1 MGKWNLTQAGFLTKM
16 KKFADLP
23 IKWKLQVIIIAVSL
37 SMLILS
43 ITVVSIKTISG
54 YKDDLQQHASITAQL
69 VADYF
74 HGDLLQQRSGRAR
87 QKLKSL
93 KNNPEF
99 AAAGIYSKNKMLFA
113 QYSSDSLI
121 VVPESIPDFSQ
132 QFYRNEF
139 LHFIHPVSFKG
150 KNYGAVYLIFS
161 TATLNQKITN
171 HLITMFLLF
180 ILLMVAALI
189 ISLTLQKYIS
199 QPILRLADTAREIAG
214 LEDYSVKVKKMGNDE
229 IGLLYDSFN
238 VMLDQIHQREQQRS
252 QVMRALSE
260 SEERYRNVAE
270 LSPNAIILH
279 KENII
284 IYANQ
289 KTAELAGFDNPE
301 DLLGANI
308 YNFVHPDYKAKV
320 LKRLTELEQFGG
332 KLPVIEEK
340 YIRRDGEVLETIVS
354 AVMFGGKKNKTVLT
368 VLQDIT
374 EFKKAEQALKQSEA
388 RFRQIIE
395 KSNDAMYVV
404 VRKSFVL
411 INPKMVELFG
421 YSKEEFI
428 KPGFNPMDLV
438 AEENRELVL
447 DRQRAFNRG
456 EFSPSQY
463 QFKGKNR
470 LGTVIELEANLSEI
484 NWDGK
489 PAVLGMLRDI
499 TRQKHLEEQL
509 HQSQKMEAIGT
520 LAGGVA
526 HDFNNLLTVISGHT
540 ELSLLKLSE
549 EDPLFRHITEIE
561 KAGKRAQNLT
571 RQLLAFSRKQIIK
584 RKTLK
589 MNDIIRDMDKMLNRL
604 IGEDITMH
612 LIPDESIPLIKADPG
627 QLEQILMNLVINA
640 RDAVRENK
648 KADAKKQ
655 IFIQTTCEELDAH
668 NDLTIS
674 LKESRKFVVLSVEDT
689 GLGMDEE
696 TKEKIFE
703 PFFTT
708 KGTGKGTG
716 LGLSTIY
723 GIVKQNAGSIH
734 VYSEPGRGSVFKI
747 FWPAAEETN
756 AETLNETL
764 QAEDK
769 PLRGDETLLFVEDD
783 SGVREFAVSALRD
796 LGYTIH
802 EAENASHALE
812 LINTKMIT
820 FDLLVTDLVMPGMSG
835 KELSDMLENQIEDL
849 KVLFASGYTESNI
862 VQDGILQEGINF
874 IHKPYSLHSLTQ
886 KIRSL
891 LEKNTV
897 EEL

>member
-1 MGKWNLTQAGFLTKM
+1 M
-16 KKFADLP
+16 KKFSDLS
-23 IKWKLQVIIIAVSL
+23 IKLKLQVIIIAVSL
-37 SMLILS
+37 TMLILS
-43 ITVVSIKTISG
+43 ITVVSVKTISG
-54 YKDDLQQHASITAQL
+54 YKQDLQQQANFTAQL
-69 VADYF
+69 IAEYCY
-74 HGDLLQQRSGRAR
+74 GDLLNRDKNRII
-87 QKLKSL
+87 QKLKTL
-93 KNNPEF
+93 KNIPEF
-99 AAAGIYSKNKMLFA
+99 IAAGIYTRGKRLFTF
-113 QYSSDSLI
+113 YSEDSSVLPPKYI
-121 VVPESIPDFSQ
+121 TAYSH
-132 QFYRNEF
+132 QFYLKEFFYVTRPIFFNGRND
-139 LHFIHPVSFKG
+139 
-150 KNYGAVYLIFS
+150 GAVYLIFS
-161 TATLNQKITN
+161 TATLNQKITG
-171 HLITMFLLF
+171 HLITMSLLF
-180 ILLMVAALI
+180 MLLMSAALF

-238 VMLDQIHQREQQRS
+238 VMLDQIHQRELQRG
-252 QVMRALSE
+252 QVMQALSE

-279 KENII
+279 KEGII

-289 KTAELAGFDNPE
+289 KMAELTGFSKPE
-301 DLLGANI
+301 DLIGVTI

-320 LKRLTELEQFGG
+320 LQRLTELEQFGG
-332 KLPVIEEK
+332 RLPAIEEK
-340 YIRRDGEVLETIVS
+340 YIRRNGEVLDALVA

-395 KSNDAMYVV
+395 KSNDAMYVIIK
-404 VRKSFVL
+404 KSFVL
-411 INPKMVELFG
+411 VNPKMVELFG
-421 YSKEEFI
+421 YSREEFST
-428 KPGFNPMDLV
+428 PGFNPMALV
-438 AEENRELVL
+438 TEEYRQLVL
-447 DRQRAFNRG
+447 DHQRAFVNG
-456 EFSPSQY
+456 KPVPSQY

-470 LGTVIELEANLSEI
+470 LGMTIDLEANLSEI
-484 NWDGK
+484 NWDGQ
-489 PAVLGMLRDI
+489 PAILGMLRDI
-499 TRQKHLEEQL
+499 TRQKHLEAQL

-549 EDPLFRHITEIE
+549 EDPLIRHISEIE

-571 RQLLAFSRKQIIK
+571 RQLLAFSRKQIIE
-584 RKTLK
+584 RKTLN
-589 MNDIIRDMDKMLNRL
+589 MNDIIREMDSMLNRL
-604 IGEDITMH
+604 IGEDISIH
-612 LIPDESIPLIKADPG
+612 LLPDESIPLIKADPG

-648 KADAKKQ
+648 KTDAQKQ
-655 IFIQTTCEELDAH
+655 IFIQTAREELDAH

-674 LKESRKFVVLSVEDT
+674 IKERRAYVVLSVEDT
-689 GLGMDEE
+689 GNGMDEE

-734 VYSEPGRGSVFKI
+734 VYSEPGHGSVFKI
-747 FWPAAEETN
+747 YWPAVEETEV
-756 AETLNETL
+756 ETDYKT
-764 QAEDK
+764 QPQQDK
-769 PLRGDETLLFVEDD
+769 PLKGDETLLFVEDD
-783 SGVREFAVSALRD
+783 SGVREFAVSALRA

-802 EAENASHALE
+802 EAGDASQALHLVNNAK
-812 LINTKMIT
+812 IR

-835 KELSDMLENQIEDL
+835 KELADILENQMDHL

-891 LEKNTV
+891 LEAPLN
-897 EEL
+897 